1 MSLEKKE
8 NNGKSSVKAIVICGI
23 IFLVIVI
30 VATFFITKKIYN
42 KKDDKGIMTMTQ
54 VTTTISTDVLEEK
67 IKDIGELATIEYLY
81 TDAGKF
87 DEDEKFDSG
96 WFEGMKVPFSGKSF
110 IARWDGRIK
119 AGIDVSNVSI
129 KVEGKDKKIII
140 GMPEAEILSNEVF
153 EDSFETLDE
162 SKNIFN
168 QIEVE
173 DVNNFIGE
181 NKKFMERKAKSNGL
195 LEDAEENAKVFIQN
209 SLESMEVI
217 KDNYEII
224 FEELSE
230 DEESENEESNE

>member
-129 KVEGKDKKIII
+129 KVEEKDKKIII

-224 FEELSE
+224 FEELSK